1 MICPVFTLCWENG
14 IWFWK
19 KKKYFFRAVLCWKKW
34 ESGPYPTPS
43 FHTSFIS
50 SKLLS
55 PCGTQLSIWE
65 IRKIVQ
71 MISAI
76 SCSPNLFQCGRWGRG
91 YECGLW
97 HLTTTVQTLP
107 LLLSLPICKI
117 GIIVEGKSE
126 VINANHGSDWRLS
139 KRCWTLTWNVNI
151 YWALWCMDFIL
162 EGKNLE
168 L

>member
-1 MICPVFTLCWENG
+1 MVSDFE
-14 IWFWK
+14 K
-19 KKKYFFRAVLCWKKW
+19 KKKKFSELFFVGRNG
-34 ESGPYPTPS
+34 SQDPTPPPVS
-43 FHTSFIS
+43 TPALSQANC
-50 SKLLS
+50 LS

-97 HLTTTVQTLP
+97 HLTARVQTLP
-107 LLLSLPICKI
+107 LLLSLPICTI

-126 VINANHGSDWRLS
+126 VINANHGSDWRLR

-151 YWALWCMDFIL
+151 YWALWCMDFVL